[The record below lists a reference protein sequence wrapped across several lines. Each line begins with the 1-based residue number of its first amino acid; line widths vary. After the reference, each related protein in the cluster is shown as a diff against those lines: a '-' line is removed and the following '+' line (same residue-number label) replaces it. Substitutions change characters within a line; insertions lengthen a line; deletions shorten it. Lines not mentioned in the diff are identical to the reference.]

1 MSCIRLKSDSG
12 PYTIYGIGS
21 RMSTEEASLQAESLG
36 FTYDGGN
43 GEYFDADRNILNV
56 IGAYTLQYHG

>member
-1 MSCIRLKSDSG
+1 
-12 PYTIYGIGS
+12 
-21 RMSTEEASLQAESLG
+21 MSTEEASLQAESLG